1 MRRRS
6 SSSSRTAHKSYR
18 IYLPPQVLL
27 LHLKRFQH
35 DGRGRL
41 NKLDTAVKFEFELD
55 LSPFLARN
63 APTGTGEAGAVQQG
77 TGNGDAAV
85 GSSEQQPQQ
94 QQQPQEQQQQ
104 QSLMYDL
111 VGLVVHMGTM
121 RGGHYIGYVKRVH
134 GDATEQGPAASSSS
148 SAGKAGGRMQWYYI
162 SDTTVRAVGVSEVAA
177 AQAYMLLYA
186 RRPVEVAQQQGSQ
199 QLFEHDCG
207 L

>member
-55 LSPFLARN
+55 LSPFMAEN
-63 APTGTGEAGAVQQG
+63 APQG
-77 TGNGDAAV
+77 TGDAGLVGQGAGSGDAAG
-85 GSSEQQPQQ
+85 GSSEHLQQ
-94 QQQPQEQQQQ
+94 QQQQQ

-121 RGGHYIGYVKRVH
+121 RGGHYVSYVKRVH
-134 GDATEQGPAASSSS
+134 GDAAEQGPAASSSS
-148 SAGKAGGRMQWYYI
+148 SSGGKAKGRVQWYYI
-162 SDTTVRAVGVSEVAA
+162 SDTTVQAVGVSEVAA
-177 AQAYMLLYA
+177 SQAYMLLYV
-186 RRPVEVAQQQGSQ
+186 RRPVEVAQQQGQ
-199 QLFEHDCG
+199 PQVFEHDCG